1 MSEPSLLHPQSVPSP
16 QNQSPSSKSG
26 KQAISK
32 SLKHAFSRRKRSIA
46 SFRSGKDGS
55 DLDLSSQRSGSVG
68 PETFLSDEPPEVRV
82 SEEVVLDSSQSRYVC
97 TFRARAI
104 HSSPNSNVLTLFPFK
119 SATRTFTFTKN
130 YW

>member
-1 MSEPSLLHPQSVPSP
+1 MSEPSLLHPQSTPSP

-68 PETFLSDEPPEVRV
+68 PESLLSDEPPEVRL
-82 SEEVVLDSSQSRYVC
+82 SEEVVLDSSEARYV
-97 TFRARAI
+97 
-104 HSSPNSNVLTLFPFK
+104 SNNALSVHVP
-119 SATRTFTFTKN
+119 SIPPQIQMC
-130 YW
+130 